1 MPTIDSDAHVI
12 ETERTWEFMDESE
25 TQFKPVTV
33 TSSSAPGKQFWMIDG
48 KIFNRGTNIGKDT
61 SDASREMKDI
71 EARLKHMDE
80 LGVDIQVLY
89 PSLFLRPLTMRPEV
103 ERALCRSYNRW
114 LTDIYRKGEKR
125 LQWAAILPL
134 LNMDYALAEARWA
147 KDNGAC
153 ALYTRAIPEN
163 RVLTDSHFF
172 PLYEEA
178 SRLNLP
184 ICVHSSAGSFEWN
197 QVFEQET
204 GFGKFKLPVVSSF
217 HSIVYD
223 GLMERFPKL
232 KFGFIEVS
240 AQWIPYAVHDIVKRF
255 KRRERTLSPNFM
267 RDMRLYVACQT
278 DDDLSYILKYAGED
292 SIIIGSDYGHA
303 DTATEID
310 ALRSLQHKGEL
321 SSGVIEKILDDNPSA
336 LYNL

>member
-12 ETERTWEFMDESE
+12 ETERTWEFMDESDAK
-25 TQFKPVTV
+25 FRPVTV
-33 TSSSAPGKQFWMIDG
+33 TSSSDPGKQFWVIDG
-48 KIFNRGTNIGKDT
+48 KVFGRGGNVGKEFPE
-61 SDASREMKDI
+61 ASREMKDV
-71 EARLKHMDE
+71 EVRLRHMDE
-80 LGVDIQVLY
+80 LGVDVQVLY
-89 PSLFLRPLTMRPEV
+89 PSIFLRPLTSHPKV
-103 ERALCRSYNRW
+103 ERALAKSYNRW
-114 LTDIYRKGEKR
+114 MVDVCRKGEKR
-125 LQWAAILPL
+125 LHWAAIVPL

-153 ALYTRAIPEN
+153 ALFTRPIPED
-163 RVLTDSHFF
+163 RVLTDAYFY

-178 SRLNLP
+178 SQLNLP
-184 ICVHSSAGSFEWN
+184 VCVHAGTGSFDWVN
-197 QVFEQET
+197 VFENEI
-204 GFGKFKLPVVSSF
+204 GFGKNKLPVVSSF
-217 HSIVYD
+217 HSIVSD

-240 AQWIPYAVHDIVKRF
+240 AQWIPYAIHDIVKRF

-267 RDMRLYVACQT
+267 QEMRLFVACQT

-292 SIIIGSDYGHA
+292 SILIGSDYGHA

-310 ALRSLQHKGEL
+310 ALRSLQQNGEF
-321 SSGVIEKILDDNPSA
+321 SSRVIEKILDDNPSA